1 VTGMPILDRKLLRD
15 LWRMRGQ
22 LLAVALVLASGVSLF
37 ITMRSMHGYLRERQ
51 AAYYDRY
58 AFADVFASLRRAPQ
72 AMEAR
77 LAALPGVAR
86 LETRVVAD
94 VILDVPGLDEPASG
108 RLISVPDEGEPA
120 LNRLHLRA
128 GDYPAGE
135 RGGVLVSA
143 AFAAANRLQVGDRL
157 GAILNGRWETL
168 HITGLAQ
175 SPEFI
180 YEIQSGGIFPD
191 NRRFGVLWMRRKE
204 LAAAFDLTGA
214 FNDVSFALAPGASEP
229 ELLAAID
236 RVLLRYGAFG
246 AYGREDQISHNFIE
260 GEIEET
266 QVTSI
271 IIPAICLGVTA
282 FLLHLVLSRLVALE
296 REQIGVLKAFGYRH
310 RTVAA
315 HYLKLALAPVVAG
328 SLLGTPLGLWF
339 ATGLAAVYARFFQ
352 FPDVSY
358 QADWPVV
365 GLALALAGGASVT
378 GAIGAV
384 RRSLRLPPAEAMR
397 PESPPVYRPGV
408 LERLGFSIR
417 IPLAARTIARDLERR
432 PIRSMLAMLGLALAM
447 SLCLMSQYMFV
458 AVDQIKTIVFDLMQR
473 EDVAVTFQQPEAER
487 VRYELARF
495 PGVLALETFRGVP
508 VRLRRGHRSYR
519 TAIQGVGGDAELRR
533 VVNSRGEPVTVPPGG
548 LLLAAPLAARLDARP
563 GDLVT
568 VEVLEGRRRVR
579 TLMVAAVVEELIGMA
594 GYASPEEIARLTGE
608 KTVSGAFLQVS
619 ADRRPELF
627 GRLKRLPAVAGVGLR
642 ETAREGFER
651 TIAESFAISITSI
664 VLFAV
669 IIAFGVV
676 YNSGQIALQERGRE
690 LASLRVLGFTRGE
703 TTLMLLGEQAALTLL
718 AIPLGMLIGYGFILL
733 IVTRFESEIFR
744 LPMVLAPSAVGFGM
758 IVLLAAAA
766 ISAVVVGRRVHRLDL
781 IAVLKTRE

>member
-1 VTGMPILDRKLLRD
+1 MTGMRVLDRKLLRD
-15 LWRMRGQ
+15 LWRLRGQ

-37 ITMRSMHGYLRERQ
+37 ITMRSMHGYLRDRQ

-58 AFADVFASLRRAPQ
+58 AFADVFASVRRAPR
-72 AMEAR
+72 ALESR
-77 LAALPGVAR
+77 LAALPGVSR
-86 LETRVVAD
+86 LETRVVAEAT
-94 VILDVPGLDEPASG
+94 LDVPGLDEPATG
-108 RLISVPDEGEPA
+108 RIISIPDRGEPL

-135 RGGVLVSA
+135 PGGVLVSA
-143 AFAAANRLQVGDRL
+143 AFAEANGLKVGDRL
-157 GAILNGRWETL
+157 GAILNGRWESL
-168 HITGLAQ
+168 RITGLAQ

-180 YEIQSGGIFPD
+180 YEIRGGEIFPD
-191 NRRFGVLWMRRKE
+191 NRRFGVMWMRRKE

-214 FNDVSFALAPGASEP
+214 FNDVSFTLAPGASEP

-236 RVLLRYGAFG
+236 RVLVRYGGLG
-246 AYGREDQISHNFIE
+246 AYGRDDQISHNFIK

-271 IIPAICLGVTA
+271 IIPGICLGVTA

-328 SLLGTPLGLWF
+328 SLIGVPVGLWF
-339 ATGLAAVYARFFQ
+339 ATLLAGVYARFFQ

-358 QADWPVV
+358 RADWPVV
-365 GLALALAGGASVT
+365 LAGLALAGGASMT

-384 RRSLRLPPAEAMR
+384 RRSLSLPPAEAMR
-397 PESPPVYRPGV
+397 PESPPVYRPGI
-408 LERLGFSIR
+408 LERLGLSAR
-417 IPLAARTIARDLERR
+417 IPLTGRTIARDLERR
-432 PIRSMLAMLGLALAM
+432 PVRSALAVLGLALAM

-458 AVDQIKTIVFDLMQR
+458 AVDQLKTIVFDLVQR
-473 EDVAVTFQQPEAER
+473 EDVAVTFMEPEAGR

-495 PGVLALETFRGVP
+495 PGVLAVETFRAVP
-508 VRLRRGHRSYR
+508 VRLRLGHRSYR
-519 TAIQGVGGDAELRR
+519 TAIQGLADGATLRR
-533 VVNSRGEPVTVPPGG
+533 VVDRSGDAVSVPAGG

-568 VEVLEGRRRVR
+568 VEALEGRRRVR
-579 TLMVAAVVEELIGMA
+579 TLMVAAVVEELIGMS
-594 GYASPEEIARLTGE
+594 GYASQAEIARLTGE
-608 KTVSGAFLQVS
+608 ETVSGAFLQVE
-619 ADRRPELF
+619 ADRRAALYR
-627 GRLKRLPAVAGVGLR
+627 RLKQLPAVGGVGLR
-642 ETAREGFER
+642 EAAREGFER
-651 TIAESFAISITSI
+651 TIAESFAISITAI

-703 TTLMLLGEQAALTLL
+703 TTLMLLGEQATLTLL
-718 AIPLGMLIGYGFILL
+718 AIPLGILIGYGFVLL

-744 LPMVLAPSAVGFGM
+744 LPLVLAPSAVGFGM
-758 IVLLAAAA
+758 VVLLGAAAV
-766 ISAVVVGRRVHRLDL
+766 SAVAVGRRVHRLDL